1 MGRSTSIPMAI
12 YTKSAKK
19 ALKHLSEAII
29 GDYYNSPNT
38 LRID

>member
-1 MGRSTSIPMAI
+1 MDRGTSIPMAI
-12 YTKSAKK
+12 YRYILK
-19 ALKHLSEAII
+19 ALKHLSEATM